1 MSLFEKIPDS
11 VYRFAARFE
20 SAGFE
25 CYPVGGCVRDLLSG
39 KNPADYDFAVSSP
52 PELTCKLFRRVIPT
66 GIKHGTVTVLFEGFS
81 FEATTFRTENGYSD
95 SRRPDSVSFTG
106 SLAEDLKRRDF
117 TVNALALDLKNQK
130 IIDLFDGCG
139 DLKRK
144 LIRCIGSPQERFEE
158 DALRLLRAVRFAS
171 CLGFEI
177 DHPTFEAIVKAAPS
191 VKKISAERIRDE
203 LTKIMKS
210 SKPSIGWELMRRSG
224 LITAVLPEL
233 VPCIGFQE
241 TENRRRDLYTRL
253 IETCDALPPEKP
265 LLRWAALL
273 NNIGKTK
280 SLAEKDNRQSD
291 NDYGKISAEIA
302 GAVMRRLKFSNEQT
316 QTVRLL
322 IKTGTIRY
330 DSSWSDGA
338 IRRFAA
344 AVPENLWDDWF
355 TLRRAEALTE
365 ESRTTLLLLDE
376 FRERFRK
383 CAMENPALSLKD
395 LAINGVDLLAAGF
408 PKSRIIGD
416 TLKFLLEV
424 VLENPSENTRE
435 RLTELAKE
443 YLLRTSENQS

>member
-1 MSLFEKIPDS
+1 MSFFEKIPDS

-66 GIKHGTVTVLFEGFS
+66 GIRHGTVTVLFEGFS

-203 LTKIMKS
+203 LIKIMKS

-233 VPCIGFQE
+233 LPCIGFRE
-241 TENRRRDLYTRL
+241 TDACRRDLYTHL
-253 IETCDALPPEKP
+253 LETCDALPPEKP
-265 LLRWAALL
+265 ALRWAALL
-273 NNIGKTK
+273 HDIGKPHPPETESGRK
-280 SLAEKDNRQSD
+280 PEAGDEKT
-291 NDYGKISAEIA
+291 SAEIA
-302 GAVMRRLKFSNEQT
+302 ASVMRRLKFSNEQT
-316 QTVRLL
+316 QTVCLL

-395 LAINGVDLLAAGF
+395 LAINGADLLAAGF
-408 PKSRIIGD
+408 PKTKLIGD
-416 TLKFLLEV
+416 ALRFLLETV
-424 VLENPSENTRE
+424 WESPQNNTRE
-435 RLTELAKE
+435 RLLQLAGE
-443 YLLRTSENQS
+443 YRLRVTGNQS

>member
-177 DHPTFEAIVKAAPS
+177 DHPTF
-191 VKKISAERIRDE
+191 
-203 LTKIMKS
+203 
-210 SKPSIGWELMRRSG
+210 
-224 LITAVLPEL
+224 
-233 VPCIGFQE
+233 
-241 TENRRRDLYTRL
+241 
-253 IETCDALPPEKP
+253 
-265 LLRWAALL
+265 
-273 NNIGKTK
+273 
-280 SLAEKDNRQSD
+280 
-291 NDYGKISAEIA
+291 
-302 GAVMRRLKFSNEQT
+302 
-316 QTVRLL
+316 
-322 IKTGTIRY
+322 
-330 DSSWSDGA
+330 
-338 IRRFAA
+338 
-344 AVPENLWDDWF
+344 
-355 TLRRAEALTE
+355 
-365 ESRTTLLLLDE
+365 
-376 FRERFRK
+376 
-383 CAMENPALSLKD
+383 
-395 LAINGVDLLAAGF
+395 
-408 PKSRIIGD
+408 
-416 TLKFLLEV
+416 
-424 VLENPSENTRE
+424 
-435 RLTELAKE
+435 
-443 YLLRTSENQS
+443 